1 MFVASFAFTRL
12 TREICALELSAD
24 DRHGNPV
31 LVDFA
36 SKEIILS
43 AGAIDT
49 PKILLL
55 SGVGPQEELAKHA
68 IPVVS
73 NLPGVGRNLKDHY
86 LAQLQAL
93 VRPGTVPNVSLSD
106 LASWQAQ
113 WTKDQTGPL
122 ALDPG
127 ILALGYFQ
135 LDNLATFPEFQQ
147 LDERT
152 RDFLTRPQTASYELG
167 VASHS
172 LSVY

>member
-1 MFVASFAFTRL
+1 L
-12 TREICALELSAD
+12 I
-24 DRHGNPV
+24 
-31 LVDFA
+31 DFA